1 MTAQLAG
8 LLLFLIP
15 FAGALL
21 IPLVNFFAP
30 RAVPWLAVL
39 FGLASSVIAFFLLG
53 GTPAGAPITLDILPG
68 FFRSGLLLDPLSLL
82 PALIATW
89 IGFLVLIY
97 SLGYM
102 KGEENLARYYA
113 LVLLF
118 IGGMVGMALADNFLA
133 LFFFWEV
140 MGVCSYQLIA
150 FFYKDPKA
158 AAAGAK
164 AFLTTKIGDI
174 GLLAA
179 IIILAVNSGSFSFS
193 VNFGAA
199 AGLALPVLGL
209 VAFGFI
215 LGAVGKS
222 AQFPLHVWLPDAMEA
237 PTTISALIHAATMV
251 NAGVYLLAR
260 VSPVLALVPWSLT
273 LVQWIGAI
281 TALLGALLAAF
292 SNDLKRILAY
302 STVSQLGY
310 MVLAVGVGAA
320 FASQFHLFSHA
331 IFKGLLFLCAGAVIH
346 AIGTRDIRQ
355 MGGLYKHMPAVAIT
369 FLIGAMALLGLP
381 FLNGF
386 FSKDFI
392 LEEALLGGAWGPLA
406 LALIAGALTAFYALR
421 TTFVVFWGKPNYQAH
436 PHKTP
441 ANMVVPL
448 LALALACFLSWL
460 LVGPLSEA
468 WIASGLPAPALSAL
482 ELIRETF
489 SSLAFIFSLAAVVV
503 GFFLFLQR
511 ARLARYFHEQEPGW
525 IRAASL
531 GLGFDTLYTWLADRI
546 RDFGGWVSMVWEERV
561 MEGINRF
568 AAWGSLGLSRLSC
581 LLQTGDV
588 HWNLLY
594 VTLTLIV
601 VLGVALW

>member
-8 LLLFLIP
+8 LLLFILP
-15 FAGALL
+15 FVGAAL
-21 IPLVNFFAP
+21 IPLVNFFVP
-30 RAVPWLAVL
+30 RVIPGLAVL
-39 FGLASSVIAFFLLG
+39 FGLVSSILAFFLLG
-53 GTPAGAPITLDILPG
+53 GSPAGAPITLDILPG

-102 KGEENLARYYA
+102 KEEENLARYYS

-193 VNFGAA
+193 ANFGAA
-199 AGLALPVLGL
+199 AGLALPLLGL

-260 VSPVLALVPWSLT
+260 VSPILALVPWSLT
-273 LVQWIGAI
+273 LVQWIGAL
-281 TALLGALLAAF
+281 TALLGALLATF
-292 SNDLKRILAY
+292 NNDLKRILAY

-310 MVLAVGVGAA
+310 MVLAVGVGGI

-346 AIGTRDIRQ
+346 AVGTRDIRQ

-369 FLIGAMALLGLP
+369 FLIGALALLGLP

-392 LEEALLGGAWGPLA
+392 LEEAILGSAWGPLA
-406 LALIAGALTAFYALR
+406 VAVAAAVLTAFYSLR
-421 TTFVVFWGKPNYQAH
+421 TTFSVFWGKPQYETH
-436 PHKTP
+436 PHRTP
-441 ANMVVPL
+441 ANMVIPL
-448 LALALACFLSWL
+448 VALGAACFLSWL

-468 WIASGLPAPALSAL
+468 WFASGLPAPAMNAL

-489 SSLAFIFSLAAVVV
+489 SSLAFIFSMCAIVV
-503 GFFLFLQR
+503 GFILFLQR
-511 ARLARYFHEQEPGW
+511 NRLSRYFHEQESSW
-525 IRAASL
+525 LRAMAV
-531 GLGFDTLYTWLADRI
+531 GLGFDALYTWLADRI
-546 RDFGGWVSMVWEERV
+546 RDLGCWVRTFWEERV
-561 MEGINRF
+561 MEGINHLV
-568 AAWGSLGLSRLSC
+568 AWISLGLSRLSC
-581 LLQTGDV
+581 RLQTGDV

-594 VTLTLIV
+594 VAITLII
-601 VLGVALW
+601 VLGAVLW

>member
-1 MTAQLAG
+1 
-8 LLLFLIP
+8 
-15 FAGALL
+15 
-21 IPLVNFFAP
+21 
-30 RAVPWLAVL
+30 
-39 FGLASSVIAFFLLG
+39 
-53 GTPAGAPITLDILPG
+53 
-68 FFRSGLLLDPLSLL
+68 L

-89 IGFLVLIY
+89 IGFLVLVY

-179 IIILAVNSGSFSFS
+179 IIILAVNTGSFSFS
-193 VNFGAA
+193 VVFGGAA
-199 AGLALPVLGL
+199 GMALPVLGL

-260 VSPVLALVPWSLT
+260 VSPLLALVPWSLT

-292 SNDLKRILAY
+292 NNDLKRILAY

-386 FSKDFI
+386 FS
-392 LEEALLGGAWGPLA
+392 
-406 LALIAGALTAFYALR
+406 
-421 TTFVVFWGKPNYQAH
+421 
-436 PHKTP
+436 
-441 ANMVVPL
+441 
-448 LALALACFLSWL
+448 
-460 LVGPLSEA
+460 
-468 WIASGLPAPALSAL
+468 
-482 ELIRETF
+482 
-489 SSLAFIFSLAAVVV
+489 SSSKRSSSV
-503 GFFLFLQR
+503 
-511 ARLARYFHEQEPGW
+511 EPGGRW
-525 IRAASL
+525 PWR
-531 GLGFDTLYTWLADRI
+531 
-546 RDFGGWVSMVWEERV
+546 
-561 MEGINRF
+561 
-568 AAWGSLGLSRLSC
+568 
-581 LLQTGDV
+581 
-588 HWNLLY
+588 
-594 VTLTLIV
+594 
-601 VLGVALW
+601 